1 MKPKRQE
8 SVPQED
14 LFRMRL
20 ENLIDGRHEL
30 VRLATLIDWP
40 VFERE
45 FGATHAEGPGQP
57 PLPTR
62 LMVGL
67 TYLKHC
73 FALSD
78 EEVVARWC
86 ENPYWQHFCGEVFFR
101 HALPCHPTSL
111 TRWRKR
117 VGEAGC
123 EWLLTE
129 TIEAGK
135 RAGALKRQSFEKVIV
150 EIGRAHV

>member
-20 ENLIDGRHEL
+20 ENLIDPRHEL
-30 VRLATLIDWP
+30 VRLARLIDWP

-45 FGATHAEGPGQP
+45 LGALHAEGPGQP

-62 LMVGL
+62 GMAGL

-78 EEVVARWC
+78 EEVVARWS

-101 HALPCHPTSL
+101 HVNRPGF
-111 TRWRKR
+111 R
-117 VGEAGC
+117 GG
-123 EWLLTE
+123 WL
-129 TIEAGK
+129 
-135 RAGALKRQSFEKVIV
+135 V
-150 EIGRAHV
+150 